1 MIDRPHHRSWFSPA
15 PWHPCP
21 HARVGQAAGRLAF
34 TLTELLVVL
43 ALLSLLLP
51 FAYRIWSV
59 LRRGSDQVSEHARYY
74 QMVGRFLAQFKLD
87 LRSANRLRREG
98 DSLVLTVPAD
108 DFTAERSIRYTIEA
122 DRHRLTRSEDGHSAV
137 FDFGTPPPGAGPFI
151 FRIE

>member
-1 MIDRPHHRSWFSPA
+1 M
-15 PWHPCP
+15 
-21 HARVGQAAGRLAF
+21 GQAAGRQAF

-74 QMVGRFLAQFKLD
+74 QVVGRFLAQFKLD
-87 LRSANRLRREG
+87 LRSATRLRREG
-98 DSLVLTVPAD
+98 DSLVITVPAD
-108 DFTAERSIRYTIEA
+108 DPTAERTIRYSVDA
-122 DRHRLTRSEDGHSAV
+122 DRHRLSRSEGGQAIV
-137 FDFGTPPPGAGPFI
+137 FDFGAPPAGAGPFI